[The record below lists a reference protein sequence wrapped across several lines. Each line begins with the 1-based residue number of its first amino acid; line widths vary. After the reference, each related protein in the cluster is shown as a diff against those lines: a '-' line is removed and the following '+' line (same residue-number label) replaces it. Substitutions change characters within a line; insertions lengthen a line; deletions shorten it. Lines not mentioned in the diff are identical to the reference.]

1 MNETS
6 TGETTS
12 ERIDAP
18 ARPVLDRK
26 HLLQG
31 EKVIWES
38 RPAWSL
44 IMLRPILML
53 VVALIFAGVILTY
66 DGSLLY
72 LVIALILAALLVPF
86 DRRFGIPAAIAGV
99 AVAFLVSLDRS
110 LAVLVFVPLVLGA
123 VPLIMTYMYWR
134 HTAFALTDR
143 RIISQYGFLNVQYND
158 TGLDKVQNISANQ
171 RLLER
176 LFGFGDV
183 AIVTAGELG
192 RAVRRQPGVRIHSS
206 GGVVWENVPKPF
218 EVQKRLS
225 GYVYRPVASP
235 RA

>member
-1 MNETS
+1 MNEPTQ
-6 TGETTS
+6 ETAS
-12 ERIDAP
+12 EKLEIP
-18 ARPVLDRK
+18 AQMVLDRN

-38 RPAWSL
+38 RPAWIL
-44 IMLRPILML
+44 VMLRPLLML
-53 VVALIFAGVILTY
+53 IVALIFAGVILTY

-72 LVIALILAALLVPF
+72 LVIALALAALLTPF
-86 DRRFGIPAAIAGV
+86 DRRFGIPAAIAGLAV
-99 AVAFLVSLDRS
+99 AVLVSLDRS
-110 LAVLVFVPLVLGA
+110 LAVLVFIPLILGA
-123 VPLIMTYMYWR
+123 LPLIMTYMYWR

-143 RIISQYGFLNVQYND
+143 RIISQFGFLSKQFND
-158 TGLDKVQNISANQ
+158 TGLDKVQNVSTSQ

-176 LFGFGDV
+176 PFGFGDI

-192 RAVRRQPGVRIHSS
+192 RAVRRQPGLRLHSS

-218 EVQKRLS
+218 DVQKMLS